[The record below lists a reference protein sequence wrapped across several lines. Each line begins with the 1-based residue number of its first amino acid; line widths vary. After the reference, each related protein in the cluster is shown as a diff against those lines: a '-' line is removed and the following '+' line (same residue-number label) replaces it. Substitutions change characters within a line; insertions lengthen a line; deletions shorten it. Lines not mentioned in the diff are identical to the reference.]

1 MKDYND
7 HEQTL
12 SDWNDMSTLT
22 EDARALL
29 AATADVAG
37 EKVGAARNRLAA
49 TLEGARKI
57 CNRVRKQTADGVKA
71 ADQTVRAHPYQAIG
85 IALGAGALIGFL
97 LTRRD

>member
-22 EDARALL
+22 EGARTLL
-29 AATADVAG
+29 AATADVPG

-49 TLEGARKI
+49 TLEGAREI
-57 CNRVRKQTADGVKA
+57 CNSVRQQTADGVKA
-71 ADQTVRAHPYQAIG
+71 ADRTVRAHPYQAIG